1 MQWCHCPEI
10 QVTNSILTPTPDPG
24 ARLSNY
30 VRVCEAG
37 RLRVKRTRDVSE
49 ANFRLDQRRTDKRD
63 CTWYGEAFCH
73 GDEVIVSIS
82 YLSTNSTALLT
93 TLCQDLHRWWFRMVC
108 TNGRMRMKPTQWRD
122 VVTDP
127 RFQLTR
133 G

>member
-1 MQWCHCPEI
+1 M
-10 QVTNSILTPTPDPG
+10 SLSLTSVP
-24 ARLSNY
+24 RLSNY

-82 YLSTNSTALLT
+82 YNRKRSISFNN
-93 TLCQDLHRWWFRMVC
+93 QGER
-108 TNGRMRMKPTQWRD
+108 PY
-122 VVTDP
+122 
-127 RFQLTR
+127 
-133 G
+133 

>member
-1 MQWCHCPEI
+1 MQWCHSSEI
-10 QVTNSILTPTPDPG
+10 QVTSSILSLSLTSVP
-24 ARLSNY
+24 RLSNY

-82 YLSTNSTALLT
+82 YS
-93 TLCQDLHRWWFRMVC
+93 R
-108 TNGRMRMKPTQWRD
+108 K
-122 VVTDP
+122 
-127 RFQLTR
+127 RF
-133 G
+133 

>member
-1 MQWCHCPEI
+1 M
-10 QVTNSILTPTPDPG
+10 TPTPDLG

-82 YLSTNSTALLT
+82 YLSTNSRALLT
-93 TLCQDLHRWWFRMVC
+93 TLCARTCTGGGSGWFA
-108 TNGRMRMKPTQWRD
+108 PTAR
-122 VVTDP
+122 
-127 RFQLTR
+127 
-133 G
+133 